1 MLLYAFDPLCG
12 WCFGI
17 QPAMRLLH
25 QTLPELPIE
34 LVMGGLVIGNR
45 VGPYS
50 AMEDYIRSATP
61 RLTQVTGQ
69 APSEAFW
76 KLFQDPQAIS
86 NSAPPIRAV
95 LQVQKRAPQ
104 HAVAFAHALID
115 AHFVGGARLD
125 RLESVQE
132 LAQRFGVSLDLPD
145 YAQTT
150 DQHPDVQPVLRRAR
164 SMGIRSYPTFAVR
177 ARPDQA
183 WHALPST
190 YEPQAFVAQIQ
201 GALAELSGE

>member
-17 QPAMRLLH
+17 QPALKLLH
-25 QTLPELPIE
+25 ERLPELPIE
-34 LVMGGLVIGNR
+34 LVMGGLVIGSR

-50 AMEDYIRSATP
+50 AMEDTIRSATP
-61 RLTQVTGQ
+61 HLTRVTGQ
-69 APSEAFW
+69 APSPAFW
-76 KLFQDPQAIS
+76 RLFQDPEAVS

-95 LQVQKRAPQ
+95 LQVQRRAPQ
-104 HAVAFAHALID
+104 HAVPFAHALID
-115 AHFVGGARLD
+115 AHFIGGARLD
-125 RLESVQE
+125 RLETVQA
-132 LAQRFGVSLDLPD
+132 LAEPFGLTLELPD

-150 DQHPDVQPVLRRAR
+150 DQHPEVQPELRRAR

-177 ARPDQA
+177 AAPDQA

-201 GALAELSGE
+201 GALAALKRD